1 MIFEPAVIKI
11 SKGDTVH
18 FKATDLAHNSVS
30 IDGMVPVGAEKW
42 AGALSEEISVT
53 LNTEGVYVYQ
63 CDPHVAMAMV
73 GVIQVGDAVNMSEI
87 KSAAEDLKSNF
98 ALNGDRLDRYLEQ
111 L

>member
-1 MIFEPAVIKI
+1 M
-11 SKGDTVH
+11 
-18 FKATDLAHNSVS
+18 
-30 IDGMVPVGAEKW
+30 
-42 AGALSEEISVT
+42 
-53 LNTEGVYVYQ
+53 YQ

-87 KSAAEDLKSNF
+87 KSAAEELRSNF